1 MIITRK
7 KSSGL
12 TEKQMAEQQQQ
23 LQMER
28 VLLNKSSG
36 LTGSSND
43 STSLLLDDYDED
55 ISKSALAMFRAK
67 EEEIERKKIEV
78 RGKVHAQIG
87 RAEEATKRLA
97 EIRQELEAL
106 TDPLRKE
113 VSIVRKRIDIV
124 NRELKP
130 LGLHFQKKE
139 REYREAHEAFNEK
152 NKEKTQLLSQLMEVE
167 MQMVGESERLR
178 MKKLDELTKHI
189 QTLR

>member
-97 EIRQELEAL
+97 EIRQE
-106 TDPLRKE
+106 
-113 VSIVRKRIDIV
+113 
-124 NRELKP
+124 
-130 LGLHFQKKE
+130 

-152 NKEKTQLLSQLMEVE
+152 NKEKTQLLSQLME
-167 MQMVGESERLR
+167 MVGESERLR